1 MRIEDSFVTVEGLQI
16 YAYHGVLPIEQKVG
30 NTFEVSVTLHY
41 DALLAMNTD
50 NINDALNYASV
61 VADIVRVMAQPKQ
74 LLEHVAMNIIDT
86 LNNHF
91 KIIKR
96 GSITIKKLN
105 PPIAE
110 PMQHVSFSATW
121 SN

>member
-74 LLEHVAMNIIDT
+74 LLEHVAMNIINT